1 MFWKSRASRL
11 DAKTF
16 IIDKKKKY
24 SFTKIFNLSD
34 NYFKEVE
41 SRSLILIQAQRD
53 IDTIVSYLGSLR
65 NDSIP
70 LLVDTN
76 LSLKS
81 FSKILDKYNPDYFIF
96 ENDQKFKNYNFY
108 KKIGKK
114 YIFKIK
120 KKNLIKLND
129 NLCMV
134 MPTSGSMGDTKC
146 VRISKDNINCV
157 TKSIVKYL
165 MMNNSRISISS
176 LPLNYIYG
184 LSVLNCSLES
194 RSKFVINNSSWIE
207 RNFWIDVESN
217 KVTDLSGVPFM
228 FQALKRLNISKK
240 ILDNLKCVNQAGGRL
255 EPNLTEFFVNFF
267 QSKNINFYTM
277 YGATEASP
285 RISYVPPE
293 KAKEKIGS
301 VGIPIDIGKVY
312 TDNRDKKSLG
322 EIIYEGKNVCM
333 GYAFTRNELALN
345 DINKGILKTGDI
357 GYIDNDGY
365 LTITGRKKRFV
376 KIYGVSVNLDKIES
390 ELKKISEDLAVIGKD
405 DLILILLA
413 NSMKNHSDL
422 KNELKNNINFPLRA
436 IKIKNVGTIYK
447 NSSNKLDYAKMNKKY
462 L

>member
-1 MFWKSRASRL
+1 
-11 DAKTF
+11 
-16 IIDKKKKY
+16 
-24 SFTKIFNLSD
+24 
-34 NYFKEVE
+34 
-41 SRSLILIQAQRD
+41 
-53 IDTIVSYLGSLR
+53 
-65 NDSIP
+65 
-70 LLVDTN
+70 
-76 LSLKS
+76 
-81 FSKILDKYNPDYFIF
+81 
-96 ENDQKFKNYNFY
+96 
-108 KKIGKK
+108 
-114 YIFKIK
+114 
-120 KKNLIKLND
+120 
-129 NLCMV
+129 MV

-165 MMNNSRISISS
+165 MMDNSRISISS

>member
-1 MFWKSRASRL
+1 
-11 DAKTF
+11 
-16 IIDKKKKY
+16 
-24 SFTKIFNLSD
+24 
-34 NYFKEVE
+34 
-41 SRSLILIQAQRD
+41 
-53 IDTIVSYLGSLR
+53 
-65 NDSIP
+65 
-70 LLVDTN
+70 
-76 LSLKS
+76 
-81 FSKILDKYNPDYFIF
+81 
-96 ENDQKFKNYNFY
+96 
-108 KKIGKK
+108 
-114 YIFKIK
+114 
-120 KKNLIKLND
+120 
-129 NLCMV
+129 
-134 MPTSGSMGDTKC
+134 
-146 VRISKDNINCV
+146 
-157 TKSIVKYL
+157 
-165 MMNNSRISISS
+165 
-176 LPLNYIYG
+176 
-184 LSVLNCSLES
+184 
-194 RSKFVINNSSWIE
+194 
-207 RNFWIDVESN
+207 
-217 KVTDLSGVPFM
+217 
-228 FQALKRLNISKK
+228 
-240 ILDNLKCVNQAGGRL
+240 
-255 EPNLTEFFVNFF
+255 
-267 QSKNINFYTM
+267 M